1 VGAHRGAL
9 DARRRRHDV
18 PPQFSAKTGDSAMAP
33 VLVKRDPR
41 SRLFDTAEGRY
52 VSLDELRQWVSDGI
66 AFCVE
71 DLVTGEDVTLA
82 LLA

>member
-1 VGAHRGAL
+1 
-9 DARRRRHDV
+9 
-18 PPQFSAKTGDSAMAP
+18 MAP